1 LSGTIPSELG
11 NLFSLNKFQIAEH
24 SISGTI
30 PSSFERL
37 TNLEI
42 VNLYGNRLSG
52 SLPKA
57 WLEEAKNLQFLV
69 LAKNNFEGTLPP
81 FFSQSGLRWAI
92 FENNRFEGT
101 LPPTIF
107 QLPALEWLFLSGNR
121 LSGTIPQTI
130 AALGGLELFHAS
142 GNEFSGTIPANFGS
156 LDQLGELL
164 LDGNRFIG
172 SIPSELGSLDGL
184 RILDLSANQLIGSLP
199 KELGGL
205 DIETLNIASNGLTG
219 DIPASFAEFESLSI
233 FSLQNTNI
241 TGGLESA
248 FCNRSF
254 ATHIE
259 ADCAGESPKVEC
271 DCCTA
276 CCDGDDCNL
285 SVPAVCTT
293 KRGGLELEPG
303 RGASCSCS
311 QDGTELSCTDTAC
324 ESCNLDNS
332 LCVINKDYGYTFNE
346 TTGSKASFR
355 SVLQY
360 VKGRNETIVY
370 SQKPGPTTCEVSVN
384 GELCRYCGF
393 MTCNSGLDGFRIECD
408 NLEGGYRMETCEF
421 NDFPGFLD
429 AFYLTDLSLLS
440 GCAPML
446 EIDRLLR

>member
-1 LSGTIPSELG
+1 MR
-11 NLFSLNKFQIAEH
+11 KFQVADH
-24 SISGTI
+24 FISGTI

-37 TNLEI
+37 TNLEV
-42 VNLYGNRLSG
+42 VNLNNNRLSG

-81 FFSQSGLRWAI
+81 FSRQSELRWAI

-101 LPPTIF
+101 LPATIF
-107 QLPALEWLFLSGNR
+107 QQPALERLLLSGNR
-121 LSGTIPQTI
+121 LNGTIPQTI
-130 AALGGLELFHAS
+130 IALGDLQLFHAS
-142 GNEFSGTIPANFGS
+142 GNEFSGTIPANFGL
-156 LDQLGELL
+156 LDQLGELR
-164 LDGNRFIG
+164 LDGNQFIG
-172 SIPSELGSLDGL
+172 SIPSELGNLDGL
-184 RILDLSANQLIGSLP
+184 RMLDLSANQLTGSLP
-199 KELGGL
+199 EELGGL
-205 DIETLNIASNGLTG
+205 DIETLNVASNGLTG
-219 DIPASFAEFESLSI
+219 DIPASFAEFNSLSI

-248 FCNRSF
+248 FCDRSF
-254 ATHIE
+254 APHIE
-259 ADCAGESPKVEC
+259 ADCAGEPPKVEC
-271 DCCTA
+271 NCCTA
-276 CCDGDDCNL
+276 CCDGVDCNL
-285 SVPAVCTT
+285 SVPAVCAT

-324 ESCNLDNS
+324 ESCNLDKS

-346 TTGSKASFR
+346 TTGSKASFQ

-370 SQKPGPTTCEVSVN
+370 SQKVGPISCEVSVN

-393 MTCNSGLDGFRIECD
+393 KTCSSGLDGFRIECD
-408 NLEGGYRMETCEF
+408 NLEGGYRMETCTL
-421 NDFPGFLD
+421 NDSPGFLD
-429 AFYLTDLSLLS
+429 AFYWTDLSLLS

-446 EIDRLLR
+446 EIDHLL